1 MKMRLCKWCRNKVK
15 GWDDSNMGGWYGIS
29 GCEWCDCGMKVAEM
43 ELTEGDLLR
52 LNGSPE
58 GTMRVGET
66 CINRT

>member
-1 MKMRLCKWCRNKVK
+1 
-15 GWDDSNMGGWYGIS
+15 
-29 GCEWCDCGMKVAEM
+29 MKVAEM